1 MLLDVFAA
9 AVLGGLGSIQG
20 AVVGALVLGVA
31 EEVALLGVPPTYR
44 GAIGF
49 VAILVVLSVRPR
61 GMLGERAAL
70 MLNYLIA
77 TLVSGGIFAVL
88 ALSLNLAW
96 GGAGMVNLGLAGFF
110 AVGAYTSA
118 LITGMG
124 APFVAG
130 LAAAVAMGAVTG
142 LAVTLLTLRLRD
154 DYLAIVTL
162 GFAELVRLVAVNE
175 RWLTK
180 GADGLSGILAP
191 LKSTLGLHGFAYFYL
206 GLTTAIVAAVGLGLR
221 RLDAS
226 PYGRALRAV
235 REDPDL
241 ARFAGKDVL
250 RFKLQAFA
258 LSAAIAALAGALY
271 AHFQSYISPDL
282 FAPLITIY
290 IFLGVTAGGVGRPM
304 GAVLGGY
311 AVLGFLEAARFTV
324 GALPWLEPAQLA
336 AVQGMLTGLALLI
349 VLRFRPQGVLPRADP
364 GGPTVTA
371 GALQPGRDGSQPAP
385 GQATDRFFRE
395 LCLDGCGGRG
405 THLRTQRRV

>member
-1 MLLDVFAA
+1 
-9 AVLGGLGSIQG
+9 
-20 AVVGALVLGVA
+20 
-31 EEVALLGVPPTYR
+31 
-44 GAIGF
+44 
-49 VAILVVLSVRPR
+49 
-61 GMLGERAAL
+61 

-110 AVGAYTSA
+110 AVGAYSSA
-118 LITGMG
+118 LVTGAG

-130 LAAAVAMGAVTG
+130 LAAAIAMGAATG
-142 LAVTLLTLRLRD
+142 LVVTLATLRLRD

-162 GFAELVRLVAVNE
+162 GFAELVRLVALNE

-191 LKSTLGLHGFAYFYL
+191 LKSTLGLQGFALFYL
-206 GLTTAIVAAVGLGLR
+206 AMTTAVVAALGLALR
-221 RLDAS
+221 RLDRS
-226 PYGRALRAV
+226 PYGRALRAI

-241 ARFAGKDVL
+241 ARFAGKAVL

-311 AVLGFLEAARFTV
+311 LVMAFLEAARFAV
-324 GALPWLEPAQLA
+324 GEIPLLQPAQLA
-336 AVQGMLTGLALLI
+336 SIQGMLTGLALLV
-349 VLRFRPQGVLPRADP
+349 VLRVRPQGLLPERII
-364 GGPTVTA
+364 
-371 GALQPGRDGSQPAP
+371 PAP
-385 GQATDRFFRE
+385 RP
-395 LCLDGCGGRG
+395 
-405 THLRTQRRV
+405 